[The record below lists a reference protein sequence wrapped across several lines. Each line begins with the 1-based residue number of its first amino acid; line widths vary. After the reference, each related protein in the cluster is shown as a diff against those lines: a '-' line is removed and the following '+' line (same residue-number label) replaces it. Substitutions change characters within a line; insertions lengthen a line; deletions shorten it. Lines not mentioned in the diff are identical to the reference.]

1 MGIYAEA
8 DGVVS
13 EIGLAAGAL
22 MKMMTVDV
30 MRDRSAERHMVSR
43 IDCMKDHYDVDLS
56 SDLLVHAHAAPVHV
70 HCAYGHCHKSSG
82 IRPLNRILDYS

>member
-13 EIGLAAGAL
+13 EIGLAADAW
-22 MKMMTVDV
+22 MRMMTVDV
-30 MRDRSAERHMVSR
+30 MTDRSAGRHMASR
-43 IDCMKDHYDVDLS
+43 IDCMMGHYDVDPS
-56 SDLLVHAHAAPVHV
+56 SDLLVHADLAHV
-70 HCAYGHCHKSSG
+70 HYPHAHYHKDSS